1 MYTLEY
7 DVMMLEVIFFFPLQE
22 FLPLFLPTFLLHHV
36 NGSPI
41 LDSSNNTRTV
51 WKQALES
58 VDCSI

>member
-7 DVMMLEVIFFFPLQE
+7 GVMMLEVIFFQE
-22 FLPLFLPTFLLHHV
+22 FLPLFLPTFWLHHV

-41 LDSSNNTRTV
+41 LDSSNNSRTV
-51 WKQALES
+51 WNWTQES